1 MKLADTLPQRITIL
15 PKISMT
21 GRLVNTL
28 HTPQESYQRLF
39 EHLKNILPNASEEQ
53 IIKLIG

>member
-28 HTPQESYQRLF
+28 VLI
-39 EHLKNILPNASEEQ
+39 KNLTRGFSSI
-53 IIKLIG
+53 